1 MNEKEAKEIAGIID
15 EQIESVTE
23 EIEEL
28 KELTKPVKLDAS
40 VGRLSRM
47 DAINN
52 KAINDKSLREK
63 KSTLQKL
70 ERARERAK
78 EGDLGKCL
86 KCGNDI
92 PFGRLKIMPYT
103 TRCVQCAGRWSELF
117 PFIILSKKH
126 HTVLW

>member
-1 MNEKEAKEIAGIID
+1 MTESEKKEIKKIIED
-15 EQIESVTE
+15 QIDSVRE

-52 KAINDKSLREK
+52 KAINDKQLREK

-70 ERARERAK
+70 ERAQERGK
-78 EGDLGKCL
+78 EDKLGTCL
-86 KCGNDI
+86 KCGNEI
-92 PFGRLKIMPYT
+92 PFGRLKFMPYT
-103 TRCVQCAGRWSELF
+103 TRCVSCAGR
-117 PFIILSKKH
+117 
-126 HTVLW
+126 

>member
-1 MNEKEAKEIAGIID
+1 MTEAEEKELKNIID
-15 EQIESVTE
+15 DQMDSVRD

-52 KAINDKSLREK
+52 KAINEKQLREK

-70 ERARERAK
+70 ERAQERYEDGK
-78 EGDLGKCL
+78 LGTCL
-86 KCGNDI
+86 KCGDEI
-92 PFGRLKIMPYT
+92 PLGRLKFLPYT
-103 TRCVQCAGRWSELF
+103 TRCVQCAGR
-117 PFIILSKKH
+117 
-126 HTVLW
+126 

>member
-1 MNEKEAKEIAGIID
+1 MNQKEAKEIAEIID
-15 EQIESVTE
+15 EQIESIKE
-23 EIEEL
+23 EIIEL

-52 KAINDKSLREK
+52 KAINEKSLREK

-70 ERARERAK
+70 ERAQERAA

-103 TRCVQCAGRWSELF
+103 TRCVQCAGR
-117 PFIILSKKH
+117 
-126 HTVLW
+126 

>member
-1 MNEKEAKEIAGIID
+1 MTEKEKQEIKEIID
-15 EQIESVTE
+15 EQVKSVRE

-52 KAINDKSLREK
+52 KAINDKQLREK

-70 ERARERAK
+70 ERAQERYEEDK
-78 EGDLGKCL
+78 LGTCL
-86 KCGNDI
+86 KCGNEI
-92 PFGRLKIMPYT
+92 PFGRLKFMPYT
-103 TRCVQCAGRWSELF
+103 TRCVSCASR
-117 PFIILSKKH
+117 
-126 HTVLW
+126 

>member
-1 MNEKEAKEIAGIID
+1 MTNSEKEELKSIID
-15 EQIESVTE
+15 EQIKSVTE

-52 KAINDKSLREK
+52 KAINDKQLREK

-70 ERARERAK
+70 ERAQERYEEDK
-78 EGDLGKCL
+78 LGKCL
-86 KCGNDI
+86 KCGNEI
-92 PFGRLKIMPYT
+92 PFGRLKFMPYT
-103 TRCVQCAGRWSELF
+103 TRCVQCSGR
-117 PFIILSKKH
+117 
-126 HTVLW
+126 

>member
-103 TRCVQCAGRWSELF
+103 TRCVQCAGR
-117 PFIILSKKH
+117 
-126 HTVLW
+126 

>member
-1 MNEKEAKEIAGIID
+1 MTEDEKKEIKEIID
-15 EQIESVTE
+15 QQLESVRE

-52 KAINDKSLREK
+52 KAINEKQLREK

-70 ERARERAK
+70 KRAQERYAENK
-78 EGDLGKCL
+78 LGTCL
-86 KCGNDI
+86 KCGEEI
-92 PFGRLKIMPYT
+92 PFGRLKFMPYT
-103 TRCVQCAGRWSELF
+103 TRCVQCAAR
-117 PFIILSKKH
+117 
-126 HTVLW
+126 